1 MDIPKAIWSN
11 LGLTCL
17 AHTHIPTFWNEQSIA
32 LEPTEWTRHPDH
44 SLSMERLLP
53 NGISFGTHVAGAH
66 GGLIMDM
73 SLRNESEAALDD
85 LRVQNFVMFRELA
98 GFDVQTNDNKLLLHP
113 YIACH
118 DV

>member
-1 MDIPKAIWSN
+1 MDIPEAIWSN

-17 AHTHIPTFWNEQSIA
+17 AHTHIPTVRDKQSIA
-32 LEPTEWTRHPDH
+32 LKPTEWTRHPDH
-44 SLSMERLLP
+44 YLSMERLLP

-113 YIACH
+113 CIACH

>member
-1 MDIPKAIWSN
+1 MDIPEAIWSN

-17 AHTHIPTFWNEQSIA
+17 AHTHIPTVWDKQSIA
-32 LEPTEWTRHPDH
+32 LKPTEWTRHPDH
-44 SLSMERLLP
+44 YLSMERLLP

-113 YIACH
+113 CIACH